1 MSIKYFTIKLPTDEG
16 FFGQKCPEETCGKYF
31 KVHQDHIGEI
41 LYCPYCG
48 TELKDK
54 ELFTAEQQ
62 KYIEKEAERV
72 ITDYAAKE
80 FDKML
85 SNAFRGNK
93 YITVTSSSQ
102 RPVFRTS
109 SIKEHKVDS
118 EIECPDCH
126 TRFQVYGIFGYCPNC
141 HTENILIYD
150 ANLQIIRNEVLSSSD
165 QYRALR
171 HAYDDLV
178 STFETFCSHVSQKN
192 GLPESKFQNIFET
205 RKYFKDSVLKI
216 DILNGLSDQEILT
229 LRRVFQKRHV
239 NIHDKGIINK
249 KYVQFIPEDQ
259 KLLGSKV
266 SLTLEEFEN
275 AAQALKTVILNL
287 I

>member
-1 MSIKYFTIKLPTDEG
+1 MPLKHFTISLPTDQG
-16 FFGQKCPEETCGKYF
+16 FFGRKCPDETCGKYF

-41 LYCPYCG
+41 LFCPYCG
-48 TELKDK
+48 TELKGK
-54 ELFTAEQQ
+54 ELFTQEQT
-62 KYIEKEAERV
+62 KYINKEAERV

-80 FDKML
+80 FEKML
-85 SNAFRGNK
+85 SDAFKGNK
-93 YITVTSSSQ
+93 YVKFTPSPQ
-102 RPVFRTS
+102 RHVFKTS
-109 SIKEHKVDS
+109 SIKEKKVDT

-141 HTENILIYD
+141 HTENIMIYD
-150 ANLQIIRNEVLSSSD
+150 ANLQIIRNEVLSSSN
-165 QYRALR
+165 QYRVLR

-178 STFETFCSHVSQKN
+178 STFDTFCSHISQKN

-205 RKYFKDSVLKI
+205 RRYFKDSVLQI

-239 NIHDKGIINK
+239 NIHDKGIINE
-249 KYVQFIPEDQ
+249 KYIQFIPEDQ
-259 KLLGSKV
+259 KLLGLKV
-266 SLTLEEFEN
+266 TLTLEEFEN
-275 AAQALKTVILNL
+275 AAVVLKKVILNL